1 MLKVLL
7 VEDNLIDAKQV
18 LVMLA
23 RQGGDQIHATH
34 VERLSTALR
43 CLSRESFDVIMMNS
57 TLVDTHGMDA
67 LNLVQAALARLPIV
81 MLSDKSDESVEHV
94 MIQSG
99 VQEVLVKSQW
109 TGDQLARAIRHAVER
124 KRAEQ
129 HLSYMAQYDPLTALA
144 NRTLFHDRATQAI
157 SRAKRKKQEVG
168 IILLGLDRFKE
179 INTEL
184 GRDQGDALLKA
195 TAERLQ
201 KCMREVDT
209 VARLGGVEFT
219 VLLEG
224 ITCQADVEI
233 VAKRIIAA
241 DFEHDVVLFEPGQ
254 APDHSEDVLVDQKV
268 LAELLPCGSPA
279 HGKENAAVA
288 LASRRVTR
296 MAILWRREENDPRE
310 GLARAPALPGCRA

>member
-23 RQGGDQIHATH
+23 RQEGDQIHATH

-43 CLSRESFDVIMMNS
+43 WLSRESFDVIMMNS
-57 TLVDTHGMDA
+57 SLVDTHGLDT
-67 LNLVQAALARLPIV
+67 LTLFQAALARLPIV
-81 MLSDKSDESVEHV
+81 MLSGKSDESVERA

-109 TGDQLARAIRHAVER
+109 TGDQLARTIRHAVER
-124 KRAEQ
+124 KRAER
-129 HLSYMAQYDPLTALA
+129 HLSYLAQYDPLTALA

-179 INTEL
+179 IN
-184 GRDQGDALLKA
+184 
-195 TAERLQ
+195 
-201 KCMREVDT
+201 
-209 VARLGGVEFT
+209 GGVEFT

-241 DFEHDVVLFEPGQ
+241 FGKLFDLGGQEVALTASLGISLYPLDHQEHDGLLERAQDAMAQ
-254 APDHSEDVLVDQKV
+254 A
-268 LAELLPCGSPA
+268 
-279 HGKENAAVA
+279 KEQGGNTYR
-288 LASRRVTR
+288 LYASIKPV
-296 MAILWRREENDPRE
+296 
-310 GLARAPALPGCRA
+310 

>member
-23 RQGGDQIHATH
+23 RQEGDQIHATH

-43 CLSRESFDVIMMNS
+43 WLSRESFDVIMMNS
-57 TLVDTHGMDA
+57 SLVDTHGLDT
-67 LNLVQAALARLPIV
+67 LTLFQAALARLPIV
-81 MLSDKSDESVEHV
+81 MLSGKSDESVERA

-109 TGDQLARAIRHAVER
+109 TGDQLARTIRHAVER
-124 KRAEQ
+124 KRAER
-129 HLSYMAQYDPLTALA
+129 HLSYLAQYDPLTALA

-168 IILLGLDRFKE
+168 IIFLGLDRFKE

-241 DFEHDVVLFEPGQ
+241 FGKLFDLGGQ
-254 APDHSEDVLVDQKV
+254 E
-268 LAELLPCGSPA
+268 
-279 HGKENAAVA
+279 VA
-288 LASRRVTR
+288 LTASLGISLYPLDHQETDGLLERAGEA
-296 MAILWRREENDPRE
+296 MAEAKEQGGNTYLLYASIKPV
-310 GLARAPALPGCRA
+310 

>member
-7 VEDNLIDAKQV
+7 VENNLIDAKQV

-23 RQGGDQIHATH
+23 RQGGDEIHATH

-43 CLSRESFDVIMMNS
+43 YLSRESFDVIMMNS

-81 MLSDKSDESVEHV
+81 MLSDKSDESVEHA

-144 NRTLFHDRATQAI
+144 NRTLFQDRATQAI

-195 TAERLQ
+195 TADRLQ

-224 ITCQADVEI
+224 ITSQANVEI
-233 VAKRIIAA
+233 VANRIIAA
-241 DFEHDVVLFEPGQ
+241 FGKPFDLGGQEVALTASLGISLYPLDHQEHDGLLERAQDAMAQ
-254 APDHSEDVLVDQKV
+254 A
-268 LAELLPCGSPA
+268 
-279 HGKENAAVA
+279 KEQGGNTYR
-288 LASRRVTR
+288 LYASIKPV
-296 MAILWRREENDPRE
+296 
-310 GLARAPALPGCRA
+310 

>member
-7 VEDNLIDAKQV
+7 VENNLIDAKQV

-23 RQGGDQIHATH
+23 QQGADQIHATH

-109 TGDQLARAIRHAVER
+109 TGDQLARAIRHAVGR

-157 SRAKRKKQEVG
+157 FRAKRKKQEVG
-168 IILLGLDRFKE
+168 IILLSLDRFKE

-195 TAERLQ
+195 TADRLQ

-241 DFEHDVVLFEPGQ
+241 FGTPFDLGGQ
-254 APDHSEDVLVDQKV
+254 E
-268 LAELLPCGSPA
+268 
-279 HGKENAAVA
+279 VA
-288 LASRRVTR
+288 LTASLGISLYPLDHQETDGLLKCAEEA
-296 MAILWRREENDPRE
+296 MAQAKEQGGNAYRLYASIK
-310 GLARAPALPGCRA
+310 PA

>member
-7 VEDNLIDAKQV
+7 VEDNLIDAKQA
-18 LVMLA
+18 LTMLA
-23 RQGGDQIHATH
+23 REGGGQIQVTH

-43 CLSRESFDVIMMNS
+43 RLSHEPYDVIMMNS
-57 TLVDTHGMDA
+57 TLVDTHGLDA
-67 LNLVQAALARLPIV
+67 LNLVQAALARLPII
-81 MLSDKSDESVEHV
+81 MLSDKSDELIEHA

-109 TGDQLARAIRHAVER
+109 TEDQLTRAIRHAVER

-144 NRTLFHDRATQAI
+144 NRALFHDRATQAI
-157 SRAKRKKQEVG
+157 ARAKRKKQEVG
-168 IILLGLDRFKE
+168 IIIIGLDRFKE
-179 INTEL
+179 INKEL
-184 GRDQGDALLKA
+184 GRDRGDALLKA
-195 TAERLQ
+195 TSERLQ

-224 ITCQADVEI
+224 ITCHADVEI

-241 DFEHDVVLFEPGQ
+241 FGKPFVVGGQEVVLSASLGISLYPL
-254 APDHSEDVLVDQKV
+254 DHQE
-268 LAELLPCGSPA
+268 
-279 HGKENAAVA
+279 
-288 LASRRVTR
+288 T
-296 MAILWRREENDPRE
+296 E
-310 GLARAPALPGCRA
+310 GLLECAEEAMVRAKEQGGSSYCFSASIKPV

>member
-7 VEDNLIDAKQV
+7 VENNLIDAKQV

-23 RQGGDQIHATH
+23 QQGADQIHATH

-109 TGDQLARAIRHAVER
+109 TGDQLARAIRHAVGR

-168 IILLGLDRFKE
+168 IILLSLDRFKE

-195 TAERLQ
+195 TADRLQ

-241 DFEHDVVLFEPGQ
+241 FGTPFDLGGQ
-254 APDHSEDVLVDQKV
+254 E
-268 LAELLPCGSPA
+268 
-279 HGKENAAVA
+279 VA
-288 LASRRVTR
+288 LTASLGISLYPLDHQETDGLLKCAEEA
-296 MAILWRREENDPRE
+296 MAQAKEQGGNAYRFYASIK
-310 GLARAPALPGCRA
+310 PA

>member
-7 VEDNLIDAKQV
+7 VENNLIDAKQV

-23 RQGGDQIHATH
+23 QQGADQIHATH

-109 TGDQLARAIRHAVER
+109 TGDQLARAIRHAVGR

-168 IILLGLDRFKE
+168 IILLSLDRFKE

-184 GRDQGDALLKA
+184 GREQGDALLKA
-195 TAERLQ
+195 TADRLQ

-224 ITCQADVEI
+224 ITCQSDVEI

-241 DFEHDVVLFEPGQ
+241 FGMPFDLGGQ
-254 APDHSEDVLVDQKV
+254 E
-268 LAELLPCGSPA
+268 
-279 HGKENAAVA
+279 VA
-288 LASRRVTR
+288 LTASLGISLYPLDHQETDGLLKCAEAA
-296 MAILWRREENDPRE
+296 MAQAKEQGGNAYRFYTSIT
-310 GLARAPALPGCRA
+310 PA